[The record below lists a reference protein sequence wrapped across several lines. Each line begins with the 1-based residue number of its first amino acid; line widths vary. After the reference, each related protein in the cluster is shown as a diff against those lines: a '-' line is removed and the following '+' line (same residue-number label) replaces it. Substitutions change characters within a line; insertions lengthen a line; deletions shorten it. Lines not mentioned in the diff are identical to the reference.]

1 MKKLLAMVLALV
13 MTMSLVTIA
22 SAASFSDVDK
32 VDRTYEVAVGLMTE
46 KKVIT
51 GYPDGTFQPQGKV
64 TRAEMAKMICVALLG
79 EAQAA
84 KLTASRQVF
93 SDVPTT
99 FWAAG
104 YIDYCYS
111 QGIVS
116 GVGAGKFDPNGNI
129 TGYQAAKMILV
140 AMGYTKKGAYQGTG
154 WEVNVARDAMT
165 TVFSNAQLGTTSK
178 AASYN
183 NEATREEAAYYIFN
197 GFTRPSVVYS
207 EAADM
212 YYANRAEVLG
222 RLIVAASTSRDVWG
236 RPNSLVYTL
245 DATDGKDVKYTA
257 NQAPVK
263 TYTTAVTGCQL
274 LKDLGYAETNY
285 TTVTF
290 NVYDNGALISTSP
303 RVFQVT
309 TYQIRHNSGN
319 CIPYSTQQWGAQ
331 GRLTEVYKTGKNT
344 YDVIYIDTYLAAI
357 GATTKPTNSHSN
369 TDTVAL
375 SVYNG
380 GSGTTATSIAK
391 TYSYT
396 TGTASYTKG
405 AYALVTMANGVV
417 QSVQQISPA
426 ATATGAYWL
435 DSPVVGTRLVNET
448 TTVGGVT
455 YKDADKFFLG
465 DGIWDMTKTWNV
477 YTDTYGNIIGMVE
490 YVAPN
495 TYVYGVMTA
504 AKWVDT
510 NSLLDSGYGLAN
522 IKKMDATDMLNTI
535 VRKYMNTLIS
545 SSANI
550 GGSRTNATMSE
561 TTQYN
566 GDWNDWLFEYTL
578 NADGSYNITKAAAAW
593 INSQSI
599 QTGVSNIWSDGT
611 YTLATNDYTVYLVKT
626 AANTYATYTGYKNV
640 PSMSN
645 VSVQI
650 LPASGNVYSNYVFV
664 DATAATYEGA
674 SGYVWITKTLT
685 DADRWGQDGKGNYGY
700 WMFVD
705 GQVTVQYVLGS
716 YEDTFQSIISGNSG
730 AALYKVTRNAEG
742 VITGISVPSWT
753 TNTLSANVELTNVKG
768 ADGTVITNVVSGGAG
783 ELALNMTGAK
793 VYGWQASGF
802 PYGSSIGIVEITD
815 YSELVGKTAYCVV
828 GSDNVVDAIYF
839 AR

>member
-1 MKKLLAMVLALV
+1 MVLALV

-32 VDRTYEVAVGLMTE
+32 VDSTYEVAVGLMTE

-165 TVFSNAQLGTTSK
+165 TVFSNRQLGTTSK

-197 GFTRPSVVYS
+197 GFTNPSVVYS

-212 YYANRAEVLG
+212 YYATRPEVLG
-222 RLIVAASTSRDVWG
+222 KLIVAASTSRDVWG

-245 DATDGKDVKYTA
+245 DATDGKDVTYTA
-257 NQAPVK
+257 KQAPVK
-263 TYTTAVTGCQL
+263 TYNTAVTGCQL

-285 TTVTF
+285 TTVYF
-290 NVYDNGALISTSP
+290 NIYNNGLKSGSNFVVSTVTAAHNAGSCLAYSSQVY
-303 RVFQVT
+303 
-309 TYQIRHNSGN
+309 
-319 CIPYSTQQWGAQ
+319 GAQ
-331 GRLTEVYKTGKNT
+331 GRLMEVYKTGVNT
-344 YDVIYIDTYLAAI
+344 YDIIYIDTYLALI
-357 GATTKPTNSHSN
+357 GATTKPSNSHSN
-369 TDTVAL
+369 TDMVAL
-375 SVYNG
+375 
-380 GSGTTATSIAK
+380 TAYTANSTGAAY
-391 TYSYT
+391 TYTYT

-405 AYALVTMANGVV
+405 AYALVTIANGVV

-426 ATATGAYWL
+426 ATAKGAYWL
-435 DSPVVGTRLVNET
+435 NTNVAGTLLVDET
-448 TTVGGVT
+448 TIVGGVT
-455 YKDADKFFLG
+455 YKDADKFFVG
-465 DGIWDMTKTWNV
+465 DDEWNATKTWNV
-477 YTDTYGNIIGMVE
+477 YTDTYGNIIGLVE

-495 TYVYGVMTA
+495 TYVYGVITA

-510 NSLLDSGYGLAN
+510 NSLLDQGYGLTN
-522 IKKMDATDMLNTI
+522 IVKMDATTMANTI
-535 VRKYMNTLIS
+535 LKQSITGTGLKNIS

-550 GGSRTNATMSE
+550 GGKFAEATMSE

-566 GDWNDWLFEYTL
+566 GEWLDKLAEYTL
-578 NADGSYNITKAAAAW
+578 NADGSYNLTRVADTVTGAQNIK
-593 INSQSI
+593 
-599 QTGVSNIWSDGT
+599 TGVANLWVAGGNA
-611 YTLATNDYTVYLVKT
+611 YATNDYTVYLVKT
-626 AANTYATYTGYKNV
+626 AANTYTSYTGYKNV
-640 PSMSN
+640 PSMNN
-645 VSVQI
+645 VTVQV
-650 LPASGNVYSNYVFV
+650 LEPSAANAYTTYVFV
-664 DATAATYEGA
+664 DATNASYDGAA
-674 SGYVWITKTLT
+674 GYVWFTKDLEAS
-685 DADRWGQDGKGNYGY
+685 DAIGYNATGDRAYLAY
-700 WMFVD
+700 VD
-705 GQVTVQYVLGS
+705 GVRTVVYLDAATEAATLSNINVM
-716 YEDTFQSIISGNSG
+716 
-730 AALYKVTRNAEG
+730 ALYKVTRNADG
-742 VITGISVPSWT
+742 DITSAVQPSWT
-753 TNTLSANVELTNVKG
+753 TTSATHRMISGVTG
-768 ADGTVITNVVSGGAG
+768 ANGTVITNGTVDGT
-783 ELALNMTGAK
+783 LNMTGAA
-793 VYGWQASGF
+793 VYNWNSTTGDVTVISDVAN
-802 PYGSSIGIVEITD
+802 YNKLIH
-815 YSELVGKTAYCVV
+815 KTAFCVI
-828 GSDNVVDAIYF
+828 GSDGIVDAIYF
-839 AR
+839 AD